1 MQYENTI
8 VINLVAGPCAGKSTI
23 ASGIFYKLKMK
34 GIDCEQ
40 TLEYAKDRVW
50 EGSYSTMDD
59 QIYMFGKQY
68 HRVWR
73 LNHKVQVII
82 SDSPLIL
89 SIHYAKFQS
98 KYFENFVIEQFKAF
112 NNVTYFIERDTEY
125 NENGR
130 VHSLEDAKK
139 ADQELKD
146 ILDKNDIKYST
157 VKTTE
162 ATDIITDQIMEML
175 KKQKEIKKDSV
186 VLLYE
191 TNQYNPEEDGELRPV
206 KYTVNDMYS
215 CLTSPLT
222 LFNGSEKDKKL
233 ISELCKNNIE
243 CVKPKFVLYYTVN
256 KEHYTVIQKVEYLG
270 SVTYVLD

>member
-1 MQYENTI
+1 MQYDETI

-89 SIHYAKFQS
+89 SIHYAKFES
-98 KYFENFVIEQFKAF
+98 KYFENFVIEQFNRF
-112 NNVTYFIERDTEY
+112 NNITYFIERDTEY

-130 VHSLEDAKK
+130 VHTLEDAKK
-139 ADQELKD
+139 ADNELKD
-146 ILDKNDIKYST
+146 ILVKHNIEYIT

-162 ATDIITDQIMEML
+162 ATDIITYQILDML
-175 KKQKEIKKDSV
+175 KNNKK
-186 VLLYE
+186 
-191 TNQYNPEEDGELRPV
+191 
-206 KYTVNDMYS
+206 
-215 CLTSPLT
+215 
-222 LFNGSEKDKKL
+222 
-233 ISELCKNNIE
+233 
-243 CVKPKFVLYYTVN
+243 
-256 KEHYTVIQKVEYLG
+256 
-270 SVTYVLD
+270 